1 MLIII
6 AGTPLVFI
14 FAVALIYLAGKRASG
29 GDMPTVMNAV
39 LSIAGG
45 VLLGIIVSWVVN
57 CTLAEISFN
66 TFFSVYFGI
75 LFTAIGGVIIWRI
88 RSKAHPIATVMRRVL
103 IGFAIL
109 VIISGSL
116 CIFLDTHWFHFRPAF
131 KVPLYSLLGMSVCFA
146 FTFSFMDLLNW
157 LVGACQ
163 NSDSVALVE
172 SKEQVHLVLGTSIVM
187 GFIFGLIFGIM
198 DVEDKHG
205 WALRNA
211 LITEEHYCLP
221 VGLIIGGIAGYF
233 NSVLRGSGQRQSTQ
247 ARQWGINQDDNL

>member
-1 MLIII
+1 
-6 AGTPLVFI
+6 
-14 FAVALIYLAGKRASG
+14 
-29 GDMPTVMNAV
+29 MPTLMSAL
-39 LSIAGG
+39 LSVAGG
-45 VLLGIIVSWVVN
+45 VVLGIIVSWVVN

-88 RSKAHPIATVMRRVL
+88 RSKAHPIAKMMRRIL
-103 IGFAIL
+103 TGFAVM

-116 CIFLDTHWFHFRPAF
+116 CIFLDTHWFHFRAIY
-131 KVPLYSLLGMSVCFA
+131 KIPLYSILGMSVCFA

-157 LVGACQ
+157 LVGTCQ
-163 NSDSVALVE
+163 NSDTIALVE
-172 SKEQVHLVLGTSIVM
+172 SKEQVHLVLGSSIIM

-211 LITEEHYCLP
+211 LIHEEHYCLP
-221 VGLIIGGIAGYF
+221 VGLVIGGVAGYL
-233 NSVLRGSGQRQSTQ
+233 NSVLRRSWKRESVQSK
-247 ARQWGINQDDNL
+247 RFSNYNNDNL